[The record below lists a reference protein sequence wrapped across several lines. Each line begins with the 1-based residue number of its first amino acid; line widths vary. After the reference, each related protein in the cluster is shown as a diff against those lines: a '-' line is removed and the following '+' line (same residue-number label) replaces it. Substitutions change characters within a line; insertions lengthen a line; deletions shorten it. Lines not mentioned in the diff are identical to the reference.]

1 MEFFVPVQPATFSV
15 TPVTP
20 SQKSAD
26 AVQHNLQ
33 PYQVVQATIA
43 EKGDGRV
50 LLEMDG
56 KQMWAQSKADVKTG
70 QQLNLQVTSTEPR
83 LQLRVVPQ
91 GAEQHLLRLIHLFDH
106 KPELGARL
114 QQIGAQLDDKN
125 ISQQLQQLTQQFLGQ
140 RPFPS
145 GAELA
150 RTAAPLQNA
159 LAQLQG
165 VPQDVRT
172 QITALLQQFSLQTTQ
187 SGSNALPQH
196 PSQLLTQVLNN
207 LVSVLQS
214 PNSSVTSTSS
224 TPTTSLSAQAAQ
236 ILNPLL
242 QTVAGTTSSA
252 EGLHQ
257 IQTLLAQLDKLSAA
271 PPPPGAGASQ
281 IEIAANNAHALALAA
296 ALLQALTQT
305 FGNMQQQI
313 ATPPARE
320 LALLAQVLGLNFE
333 GRLLNGDIEQARK
346 SLKGMLLSLRGQED
360 APAMV
365 RESSSKLLQQL
376 ELFQLCRGRLAQE
389 GVLFL
394 PLPYDFLQQGYA
406 LIEEYGE
413 EHETEGD
420 KTGKN
425 LSVTLNL
432 VLNNLGAINIHMLF
446 EQEKLFMRISCA
458 DPQTTA
464 LVKDSRAELNTLLL
478 PLGLQRLNIDAHGK
492 DPAVSLLQRLSPGKP
507 VLDAR
512 V

>member
-56 KQMWAQSKADVKTG
+56 KQMWAQSKAEVKTG

-114 QQIGAQLDDKN
+114 QQIGAQLNDQN
-125 ISQQLQQLTQQFLGQ
+125 VSQQLQQLTQQFLGQ

-150 RTAAPLQNA
+150 RTAIPLQEA

-165 VPQDVRT
+165 MPQDVRT
-172 QITALLQQFSLQTTQ
+172 EITALLQQFSLQTTQ
-187 SGSNALPQH
+187 SGSNVLPQH
-196 PSQLLTQVLNN
+196 PSLLLTQVLNS

-214 PNSSVTSTSS
+214 PNSNVTSTSS
-224 TPTTSLSAQAAQ
+224 TPTTNLIAQ

-242 QTVAGTTSSA
+242 QTGARTTSSA

-257 IQTLLAQLDKLSAA
+257 IQTLLTQLDKLSAA
-271 PPPPGAGASQ
+271 PPPPGTGASQ
-281 IEIAANNAHALALAA
+281 VETVANNAHALAA

-305 FGNMQQQI
+305 LGNIQQQI

-360 APAMV
+360 APVTV

-413 EHETEGD
+413 EHEKEGD

-464 LVKDSRAELNTLLL
+464 LVKDSRAELDTLLL
-478 PLGLQRLNIDAHGK
+478 PLGLQRLNIDANGK
-492 DPAVSLLQRLSPGKP
+492 DPAVSLLQRLSPGKS